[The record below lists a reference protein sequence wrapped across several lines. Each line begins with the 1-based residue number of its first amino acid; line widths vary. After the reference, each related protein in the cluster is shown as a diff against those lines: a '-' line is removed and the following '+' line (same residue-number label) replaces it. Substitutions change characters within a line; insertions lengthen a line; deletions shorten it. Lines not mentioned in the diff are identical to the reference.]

1 MTRKIAFIG
10 CGNIAS
16 AMIKGI
22 VRSGV
27 LKADHLMASDKNE
40 NKLTSIKNELNINT
54 TTDNIEAAQW
64 GDIIFLC
71 VEPKMSKIVIEEIK
85 NTIDQSKIVVSVA
98 AGINLSDLTEW
109 FNNEARIVRIMPN
122 IPILVGEGLT
132 MICETD
138 NVDEQEMAYLKDIIT
153 SFGKA
158 EVLNEKYMNAFIA
171 LASSS
176 PAFIYIMIEA
186 MADAA
191 VAMGLHRDM
200 SYKIVAQAV
209 YGSAKMVLDTGKHPG
224 ELKDMVCSPAGTTID
239 AIASL
244 EETGFRHSI
253 LKALKVGE
261 EKCNRI
267 SKG

>member
-1 MTRKIAFIG
+1 MDKKITFIG
-10 CGNIAS
+10 CGNIAT

-22 VRSGV
+22 VRSG
-27 LKADHLMASDKNE
+27 KFTADDIMASDKNE
-40 NKLTSIKNELNINT
+40 SRLKAVNNELNINI
-54 TTDNIEAAQW
+54 TTDNIAATKW
-64 GDIIFLC
+64 ADIVFLC
-71 VEPKMSKIVIEEIK
+71 VEPKMSKLVIEEIRDSV
-85 NTIDQSKIVVSVA
+85 DQSKIVVSVA

-109 FNNEARIVRIMPN
+109 FNNDARIVRIMPN

-138 NVDEQEMAYLKDIIT
+138 SVSAQEMDYLKGIIT

-158 EVLNEKYMNAFIA
+158 EVLSEKYMNAFIA

-191 VAMGLHRDM
+191 VAMGLHRDL

-209 YGSAKMVLDTGKHPG
+209 YGAAKMVLETGKHPG